1 MELKNIILLIGF
13 VIFLIEYVLKRHK
26 FLFLI
31 IVSFILLF
39 FVYFLIRNLTRKG
52 SINIYE
58 FGRISKILMVQIMVL
73 YIYILTYYKIDNKFH
88 NRNIYYLMIC
98 NILIISIFEFDD
110 INDINYFDKDK
121 RVLKYIS
128 GILIIILAFLSPS
141 PSQYGIHD
149 NIYGFKN
156 NLIWIIVGTILLN
169 NYYLG
174 NRKWDDKMKYV
185 TPVLLA
191 IIVPLFA
198 QLITNNSWL
207 IYRAVCL
214 SIILTLLEYDTHFFY
229 NAYEDKLKEFY
240 LTNEYRFIG
249 VSIISV
255 LFLLYTRLK

>member
-1 MELKNIILLIGF
+1 
-13 VIFLIEYVLKRHK
+13 
-26 FLFLI
+26 
-31 IVSFILLF
+31 
-39 FVYFLIRNLTRKG
+39 
-52 SINIYE
+52 
-58 FGRISKILMVQIMVL
+58 
-73 YIYILTYYKIDNKFH
+73 
-88 NRNIYYLMIC
+88 MIC

-174 NRKWDDKMKYV
+174 NRKWDDKIKYV

-198 QLITNNSWL
+198 QLIITNNSWL

-214 SIILTLLEYDTHFFY
+214 SIIFTLLEYDRHFFY

-255 LFLLYTRLK
+255 LLLLYTRLK